1 MALVVHGA
9 ATEKS
14 EPVNAVTTE
23 YCYSLDP
30 VIGMEK
36 YPHLQ
41 LYVHFKRKF
50 KHQETSPYYHT
61 LVECTCSTHVL
72 KKIMANK
79 NFTLMEKRVRHQHI
93 QYHNNFY

>member
-30 VIGMEK
+30 VIRMEK

-50 KHQETSPYYHT
+50 KHQKRRAILPYFETPAKYIT
-61 LVECTCSTHVL
+61 
-72 KKIMANK
+72 KANF
-79 NFTLMEKRVRHQHI
+79 NGNVMEVS
-93 QYHNNFY
+93 

>member
-1 MALVVHGA
+1 LALVVHGA

-50 KHQETSPYYHT
+50 KHHETSPYYGT
-61 LVECTCSTHVL
+61 LVECTCGTYVL
-72 KKIMANK
+72 KKLWQTRI
-79 NFTLMEKRVRHQHI
+79 LH
-93 QYHNNFY
+93 